1 MYPWKKAEQV
11 TLFVMIFIQP
21 LIQSSHLVLSTFLCF
36 KHDMCEG
43 QHRANVV
50 PSPCQKPET
59 VSRAEWIAVGGRAP
73 EEEGCRVWLVG

>member
-1 MYPWKKAEQV
+1 
-11 TLFVMIFIQP
+11 MIFIQP

-36 KHDMCEG
+36 KHD
-43 QHRANVV
+43 RANVV
-50 PSPCQKPET
+50 PNPCQKPET